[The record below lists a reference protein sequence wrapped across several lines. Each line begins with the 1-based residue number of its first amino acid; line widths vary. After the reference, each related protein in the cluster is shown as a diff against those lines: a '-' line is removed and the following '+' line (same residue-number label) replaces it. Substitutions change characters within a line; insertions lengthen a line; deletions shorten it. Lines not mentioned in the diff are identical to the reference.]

1 MSVAQVTRS
10 QVLGFRVRAQQLD
23 RSALELD
30 ATRPLKARRDR
41 RNVAT
46 TQAGQAL
53 RVQVE
58 LWETVSSSI
67 REAISEQAE
76 RLAAYRQVPLS
87 GIDLAGALT

>member
-1 MSVAQVTRS
+1 MWRPRK
-10 QVLGFRVRAQQLD
+10 LGKHF
-23 RSALELD
+23 
-30 ATRPLKARRDR
+30 
-41 RNVAT
+41 
-46 TQAGQAL
+46 

-87 GIDLAGALT
+87 GIDLAGALTRPRALLPDREPESEGGLGSTSSGQT

>member
-1 MSVAQVTRS
+1 MWRPRK
-10 QVLGFRVRAQQLD
+10 LGKHF
-23 RSALELD
+23 
-30 ATRPLKARRDR
+30 
-41 RNVAT
+41 
-46 TQAGQAL
+46 